1 MSIKKAIKFTLLLSI
16 AICFQLFLI
25 APSVKAEQKTYTDNE
40 VNISKKDLIIFLEKL
55 SGNLESDLA
64 DIGNYANVDEEYIK
78 NSVKKLK
85 GLNIIDEHVSFDNLY
100 ESPKKEEVYYILAK
114 YIGIEAADGKT
125 AFNDDEKLQSW
136 SRGYIKELE
145 NLGVIDGKDKS
156 FEPDKVLS
164 RGDLRDVNKELFLTV
179 INTSQS
185 FRADENN
192 KSKAFIVVNAN
203 DARIENIKT
212 QIPILINPKASNGR
226 LRIINSDISK
236 IYIAQESQNFEV
248 QLSNS
253 KLQSAKSLGKN
264 ISYTNLGPDGKV
276 GPLPNPEEYKP
287 GDKRV
292 VTKIIKSSRS
302 HSSSSGS
309 LGNNKNNNQ
318 KENKSQS
325 DKETEEKGRTQDK
338 ANPNNKNAEGSV
350 SDNKKT
356 PQESSP
362 SAGKNKSGEGNG
374 TANKKTPQEN
384 SPSEGKNKSGEVN
397 GTANKKTPQES
408 SPSEGKNKSGEG
420 NGTANKKTP
429 QESKDSDSKNKTGE
443 SNIGNPGNKAK
454 DNKKEP
460 LPKENETVPNE
471 SSEDK
476 ALENASEDF
485 IILNEHL
492 YADKTLKYKALDGV
506 NLEDNA
512 LIGLK
517 LSGENNGVKL
527 NVKWEGKSLEQ
538 VKNAQKG
545 EYQLAVSSLED
556 LVINN
561 NNYGK
566 VKFIV
571 KIIIE

>member
-1 MSIKKAIKFTLLLSI
+1 MSIKKAIKITLLLSI

-40 VNISKKDLIIFLEKL
+40 VIISKKDLIIFLEKL

-64 DIGNYANVDEEYIK
+64 DIGNSANVDEEYIK
-78 NSVKKLK
+78 NAVNKLK

-114 YIGIEAADGKT
+114 YIGVESADGKT

-145 NLGVIDGKDKS
+145 NLGVIEGKDKS
-156 FEPDKVLS
+156 FEPDKVLN
-164 RGDLRDVNKELFLTV
+164 RGELRDVNKELFLAV

-203 DARIENIKT
+203 DAIIENIKT
-212 QIPILINPKASNGR
+212 QTPILINPKASNGR

-236 IYIAQESQNFEV
+236 IYIAGGSQNFEV

-292 VTKIIKSSRS
+292 VTKIITSSRS
-302 HSSSSGS
+302 HSSSSS
-309 LGNNKNNNQ
+309 SSGNNNNQ

-338 ANPNNKNAEGSV
+338 ANPKKNAEGSG
-350 SDNKKT
+350 S
-356 PQESSP
+356 
-362 SAGKNKSGEGNG
+362 
-374 TANKKTPQEN
+374 ANKKVPQEN
-384 SPSEGKNKSGEVN
+384 SPSEGKSKSG
-397 GTANKKTPQES
+397 GGSSTANKKAPQES
-408 SPSEGKNKSGEG
+408 SPSEGKNKSGED

-429 QESKDSDSKNKTGE
+429 QEGKASGSKNKTGE
-443 SNIGNPGNKAK
+443 VNIGNPGNKAK

-460 LPKENETVPNE
+460 LTKENETVPNE

-527 NVKWEGKSLEQ
+527 NIKWEGKSLEQ

>member
-64 DIGNYANVDEEYIK
+64 DIGNSANVDEEYIK

-114 YIGIEAADGKT
+114 YIGVEAADGKT

-156 FEPDKVLS
+156 FEPDKVLN
-164 RGDLRDVNKELFLTV
+164 RGELRDVNKELFLAV

-203 DARIENIKT
+203 DALIENIKT
-212 QIPILINPKASNGR
+212 QTPILINPKASNGR

-236 IYIAQESQNFEV
+236 IYIAGGSQNFEV

-292 VTKIIKSSRS
+292 VTKIIKSSKS
-302 HSSSSGS
+302 HSSSSSS
-309 LGNNKNNNQ
+309 LGNNNNQ

-325 DKETEEKGRTQDK
+325 DKEAEEKGRTQDK
-338 ANPNNKNAEGSV
+338 ANPKKNAEGSG
-350 SDNKKT
+350 SANKKT
-356 PQESSP
+356 PQENSP
-362 SAGKNKSGEGNG
+362 SEGGSKSGGGSSTANKKVPQENSPSEGGSNSGGGNGTANKKAPQENSPSEGKNKIGEGNG
-374 TANKKTPQEN
+374 TANKKTPQE
-384 SPSEGKNKSGEVN
+384 GKASG
-397 GTANKKTPQES
+397 
-408 SPSEGKNKSGEG
+408 
-420 NGTANKKTP
+420 
-429 QESKDSDSKNKTGE
+429 SKNKTGE
-443 SNIGNPGNKAK
+443 GNIGNPGSKAK

-527 NVKWEGKSLEQ
+527 NIKWEGKSLEQ

>member
-40 VNISKKDLIIFLEKL
+40 VIISKKDLIIFLEKL

-64 DIGNYANVDEEYIK
+64 DIGNSANVDEEYIK
-78 NSVKKLK
+78 NAVNKLK

-114 YIGIEAADGKT
+114 YIGVESADGKT

-156 FEPDKVLS
+156 FEPDKVLN
-164 RGDLRDVNKELFLTV
+164 RGELRDVNKELFLAV

-203 DARIENIKT
+203 DALIENIKT
-212 QIPILINPKASNGR
+212 QTPILINPKASNGR

-236 IYIAQESQNFEV
+236 IYIAGGSQNFEV

-292 VTKIIKSSRS
+292 VTKIITSSRS
-302 HSSSSGS
+302 HSSSSS
-309 LGNNKNNNQ
+309 SSGNNNNQ

-325 DKETEEKGRTQDK
+325 DKEAEEKGSTQDK
-338 ANPNNKNAEGSV
+338 ANPKKNAEGS
-350 SDNKKT
+350 
-356 PQESSP
+356 
-362 SAGKNKSGEGNG
+362 G

-384 SPSEGKNKSGEVN
+384 SPSEGGSKSGGGSSTANKKVPQENSPSEDKNKSGGGN
-397 GTANKKTPQES
+397 GTANKKAPQEN

-420 NGTANKKTP
+420 NGTTNKKTP
-429 QESKDSDSKNKTGE
+429 QEGKASGSKNKTGE

-460 LPKENETVPNE
+460 LPKENETVPNG

-527 NVKWEGKSLEQ
+527 NIKWEGKSLEQ

>member
-64 DIGNYANVDEEYIK
+64 DIGNSANVDEEYIK

-85 GLNIIDEHVSFDNLY
+85 ELNIIDEHVSFDNLY

-114 YIGIEAADGKT
+114 YIGVEAADGKT

-156 FEPDKVLS
+156 FEPDKVLN
-164 RGDLRDVNKELFLTV
+164 RGELRDVNKELFLAV

-203 DARIENIKT
+203 DALIENIKT
-212 QIPILINPKASNGR
+212 QTPILINAKASNGR

-236 IYIAQESQNFEV
+236 IYIAGGSQNFEV

-264 ISYTNLGPDGKV
+264 ISYTNMGPDGKV

-302 HSSSSGS
+302 HSSSSSSSG
-309 LGNNKNNNQ
+309 NNNQ

-338 ANPNNKNAEGSV
+338 ANPKKNAEGSG
-350 SDNKKT
+350 SANKKT
-356 PQESSP
+356 PQENSP
-362 SAGKNKSGEGNG
+362 SEDKNKSGGGNG
-374 TANKKTPQEN
+374 TANKKAPQEN

-397 GTANKKTPQES
+397 GSLNKKTPQE
-408 SPSEGKNKSGEG
+408 GK
-420 NGTANKKTP
+420 A
-429 QESKDSDSKNKTGE
+429 SDSKNKTGE
-443 SNIGNPGNKAK
+443 SNIENPGNKAK

>member
-64 DIGNYANVDEEYIK
+64 DIGNSANVDEEYIK

-85 GLNIIDEHVSFDNLY
+85 ELNIIDEHVSFDNLY

-114 YIGIEAADGKT
+114 YIGVESADGKT

-156 FEPDKVLS
+156 FEPDKVLN
-164 RGDLRDVNKELFLTV
+164 RGELRDVNKELFLAV
-179 INTSQS
+179 INTSKS

-203 DARIENIKT
+203 DALIENIKT
-212 QIPILINPKASNGR
+212 QTPILINPKASNGR

-236 IYIAQESQNFEV
+236 IYIAGGSQNFEV

-302 HSSSSGS
+302 HSSSSSSSG
-309 LGNNKNNNQ
+309 NNNQ

-325 DKETEEKGRTQDK
+325 DKEAEEKGRTQDK
-338 ANPNNKNAEGSV
+338 ANPKKNAEGS
-350 SDNKKT
+350 
-356 PQESSP
+356 
-362 SAGKNKSGEGNG
+362 G

-384 SPSEGKNKSGEVN
+384 SPSEDGSKSGGGSSTANKKVPQESSPSEGKNKSGGGN
-397 GTANKKTPQES
+397 GTANKKVTQES

-429 QESKDSDSKNKTGE
+429 QEVKASGSKNKTGE

-460 LPKENETVPNE
+460 LPKENEIVPNE

-527 NVKWEGKSLEQ
+527 NIKWEGKSLEQ

>member
-78 NSVKKLK
+78 NSVNKLK

-114 YIGIEAADGKT
+114 YIGVEAADGKT

-136 SRGYIKELE
+136 LRGYIKELE
-145 NLGVIDGKDKS
+145 NLGVIDGKDKR
-156 FEPDKVLS
+156 FEPDKVLN
-164 RGDLRDVNKELFLTV
+164 RGELRDVNKELFLAV

-203 DARIENIKT
+203 NALIENIKT
-212 QIPILINPKASNGR
+212 QTPILINPKASNGR

-236 IYIAQESQNFEV
+236 IYIADGSQNFEV

-302 HSSSSGS
+302 HSSSSSSSG
-309 LGNNKNNNQ
+309 NNNQ

-325 DKETEEKGRTQDK
+325 DKEAEEKGRTQDK
-338 ANPNNKNAEGSV
+338 ANPKKKNAEGSG
-350 SDNKKT
+350 SANKKT
-356 PQESSP
+356 PQENSP
-362 SAGKNKSGEGNG
+362 SEDKNKSGGGNGTANKTAPQENSPSEGKNKSGGGNG
-374 TANKKTPQEN
+374 TANKKAPQEN

-397 GTANKKTPQES
+397 GSLNKKTTQ
-408 SPSEGKNKSGEG
+408 EGKASG
-420 NGTANKKTP
+420 
-429 QESKDSDSKNKTGE
+429 SKNKTGE